1 MTNKRRLEQVNSLL
15 REEIGEIMLHENT
28 DPVLSALTV
37 TEVRITADLS
47 MARVYVMV
55 RRFNEHGQSQPFTEG
70 DLTGAAERVQ
80 KLLAP
85 RIRLKKTPKL
95 HFQVDDTEERAER
108 IESLLNLVREDWED
122 AERNSEC

>member
-15 REEIGEIMLHENT
+15 REEIGGIMLRENT

-37 TEVRITADLS
+37 TEVRVTPDLS
-47 MARVYVMV
+47 AARVYVMV
-55 RRFNEHGQSQPFTEG
+55 RKFDEHGQIHSIAEG
-70 DLTGAAERVQ
+70 DLAGAAERVQ
-80 KLLAP
+80 KQLAS
-85 RIRLKKTPKL
+85 RIRIKKTPKL